1 MWKAPGGAPLIQKYL
16 SLFLTE
22 VNRGRLSLD
31 QVVRVTSHNPAR
43 VFGLHP
49 KKGTIQVEADADLAT
64 VDLTKEETI
73 RTENVYSKCGWS
85 PYDNQKVVGVPIATV
100 IKGKVVMWE
109 GKVIGKPG
117 DGEWATPVKNKK
129 P

>member
-1 MWKAPGGAPLIQKYL
+1 MWKAPGGAPVIQEYL

-22 VNRGRLSLD
+22 VNRGRVSLD
-31 QVVRVTSHNPAR
+31 QVVRITSHNPAR

-49 KKGTIQVEADADLAT
+49 KKGTIQVGADADLAI
-64 VDLTKEETI
+64 VDLTKEDTI
-73 RTENVYSKCGWS
+73 RTENVYSKCGWT
-85 PYDNQKVVGVPIATV
+85 PYDNQKVMGVPIATL

-109 GKVIGKPG
+109 GKVTGKPG
-117 DGEWATPVKNKK
+117 DGDWATPVKNKK